1 MHFMHFM
8 HSMHSM
14 RSMRPLLVVAAV
26 LVALAACG
34 LLPGCKRPCE
44 TAANCVRTCECL
56 NNQTNQRLDCS
67 LAFRCEGDTQVCEDA
82 HDELSCDQLCDE
94 YAGAGRCGVERCG
107 SDLECQKV
115 ISCPFFD
122 GNGQPS
128 GQFFDCTLNF
138 RCQPDFEACQPRST
152 ATVEAL
158 CANECLTGV
167 IADE

>member
-1 MHFMHFM
+1 MHPTRLF
-8 HSMHSM
+8 
-14 RSMRPLLVVAAV
+14 LVVAVSWATVVAV
-26 LVALAACG
+26 G

-44 TAANCVRTCECL
+44 SSGNCVRTCECL
-56 NNQTNQRLDCS
+56 NNQTNQRIDCS

-82 HDELSCDQLCDE
+82 HDDMSCEDLCAD
-94 YAGAGRCGVERCG
+94 YAGTGRCGVERCA
-107 SDLECQKV
+107 SDLECQKA
-115 ISCPFFD
+115 ISCPIFD
-122 GNGQPS
+122 GNGQPT

-152 ATVEAL
+152 VANEAL